1 MDQISNNERGLG
13 TVRRALA
20 LLEWVATRPSPP
32 SVKECS
38 EALGLNLTTC
48 YHLVNTLSDARYLL
62 KDSDRR
68 LSVGPQVAVLYGA
81 LARGSQPTRG
91 LLPIVEGLRERTGE
105 TCYLSRWDS
114 GEVLMQLVVES
125 PQALRVS
132 GLYVG
137 SRGDAYCR
145 ASGKAMLA
153 FLPRKEREAYLTG
166 RDFAPITPNTITDPD
181 QLRED
186 LRLTAERGYSV
197 DQEEFEAGV
206 CCVAVPYFDGTG
218 HMRGALSVSM
228 PKFRA
233 PLMGE
238 QIRPELLRAGEE
250 VSRMLGFTDPY
261 PVVPPAELWERM
273 EGAVAPA
280 PSTGRPT

>member
-1 MDQISNNERGLG
+1 MDQISNSERGLG

-20 LLEWVATRPSPP
+20 LLEWVAARSSPP
-32 SVKECS
+32 SVKECA

-68 LSVGPQVAVLYGA
+68 LSVGPQVALLYGA
-81 LARGSQPTRG
+81 LARGSQPARG
-91 LLPIVEGLRERTGE
+91 LLPIVERLRERTGE
-105 TCYLSRWDS
+105 TCYLSSWDS

-153 FLPRKEREAYLTG
+153 FLGRREREAYLTG
-166 RDFAPITPNTITDPD
+166 RTFEAVTPHTITDPD
-181 QLRED
+181 QLREE
-186 LRLTAERGYSV
+186 LRLTAERGYAV

-206 CCVAVPYFDGTG
+206 CCVAVPYFDVSG
-218 HMRGALSVSM
+218 HVRGALSVSM
-228 PKFRA
+228 PTFRA

-238 QIRPELLRAGEE
+238 QIRPQLLRAGEE
-250 VSRMLGFTDPY
+250 VSRTLGFPGPY
-261 PVVPPAELWERM
+261 PVEPPGGRWE
-273 EGAVAPA
+273 APA
-280 PSTGRPT
+280 AARVPSPTPGRPT

>member
-1 MDQISNNERGLG
+1 MDQISNSERGLG
-13 TVRRALA
+13 TVRRALT
-20 LLEWVATRPSPP
+20 LLEWVAARPSPP

-68 LSVGPQVAVLYGA
+68 LSVGPQVALLYGA
-81 LARGSQPTRG
+81 LARGSQPTRV
-91 LLPIVEGLRERTGE
+91 LLPIVERLRERTGE
-105 TCYLSRWDS
+105 TCYLSQWDA
-114 GEVLMQLVVES
+114 GEVLMQLVLES

-153 FLPRKEREAYLTG
+153 FLSRREREAYLTG
-166 RDFAPITPNTITDPD
+166 RAFEPVTPHTITDPD
-181 QLRED
+181 GLRVD
-186 LRLTAERGYSV
+186 LRLTAERGYAV
-197 DQEEFEAGV
+197 DQEEFEPGV
-206 CCVAVPYFDGTG
+206 CCVAVPYFDGSG
-218 HMRGALSVSM
+218 QVRGALSVSM
-228 PKFRA
+228 PTFRA

-238 QIRPELLRAGEE
+238 QIRPELLRAGEA
-250 VSRMLGFTDPY
+250 VSRTLGFADPY
-261 PVVPPAELWERM
+261 PVAPPALGWEAA
-273 EGAVAPA
+273 EDAAEASASPGPA
-280 PSTGRPT
+280 